1 MRVHW
6 PSGARTLC
14 ALALLLAV
22 ATGSL
27 DALAYLALG
36 NVFVSVLTGNLVLL
50 GVGLATSA
58 HTAVVH
64 VLIAIGSYGLGVAI
78 AATIAGEPRDRQPL
92 WPRRVSLALLV
103 ELAGLAAFTAGWE
116 ASDAHPMASLELGL
130 LALAAAAMGIQSAAV
145 NRLRLPGF
153 STTYLTSTFIR
164 AVTELVTGQRGYVLV
179 KAAALG
185 AAVLGAAGGALLLSI
200 APRLV
205 PVIAL
210 AALSGVLAAATLL
223 SRLDRPLASRHDEE
237 SGW

>member
-58 HTAVVH
+58 HVAIVH
-64 VLIAIGSYGLGVAI
+64 VLIAIGSYGLGVGVAAAI
-78 AATIAGEPRDRQPL
+78 AGHPQDRQPL
-92 WPRRVSLALLV
+92 WPRRVTLALLV

-116 ASDAHPMASLELGL
+116 AADAHPVAGLELGL
-130 LALAAAAMGIQSAAV
+130 LALTAAAMGIQSTAV
-145 NRLRLPGF
+145 NRLSLPGF

-164 AVTELVTGQRGYVLV
+164 AVTELVTGQRGYVLI
-179 KAAALG
+179 KTAALG

-200 APRLV
+200 APRFV

-210 AALSGVLAAATLL
+210 GALSGVLAAATLL
-223 SRLDRPLASRHDEE
+223 SRRDRPLASIHDEE
-237 SGW
+237 FGW